1 MNFNNGNF
9 NGNINGNNVNKNNVE
24 FNNQDIH
31 DHINNNFYDDIY
43 NCGNFSDFNMGVYRD
58 NINDLNKY
66 EVEKLYSFNN
76 KLSIHIPCVNPSVIF
91 NICGFDK
98 YKNFNYIYDKIE
110 NEIVEIIISNFIMKQ
125 LKYQHI
131 GVTTRV
137 DLIKKYNNYGV
148 LYYAA
153 FCHFDYWYN
162 NNITHQIQFNMSKNI
177 QSMFYYEEKSY
188 WLIAR
193 NVNPLDEEDVK
204 LHRIIDEQ
212 QNIIMKCC
220 GYNCGDFQ
228 YKYKDNVLINTFHF
242 INPVNKC
249 KKKLNSIIN
258 FQQNIINS
266 ILV

>member
-1 MNFNNGNF
+1 MISSNYFNECNSLFPCELETSEMSQMELGPNDW
-9 NGNINGNNVNKNNVE
+9 NSIYIPVIPNNMWLTNVRGE
-24 FNNQDIH
+24 THRFH
-31 DHINNNFYDDIY
+31 PKHVSYF
-43 NCGNFSDFNMGVYRD
+43 
-58 NINDLNKY
+58 L
-66 EVEKLYSFNN
+66 EKLLKVGKVRRVDFIDRN
-76 KLSIHIPCVNPSVIF
+76 
-91 NICGFDK
+91 
-98 YKNFNYIYDKIE
+98 IE
-110 NEIVEIIISNFIMKQ
+110 NHSTPVK
-125 LKYQHI
+125 
-131 GVTTRV
+131 G
-137 DLIKKYNNYGV
+137 
-148 LYYAA
+148 A
-153 FCHFDYWYN
+153 FVHFDYWYN
-162 NNITHQIQFNMSKNI
+162 NNITQQIQFNMSNNI
-177 QSMFYYEEKSY
+177 QSMFSYEAKSY
-188 WLIAR
+188 WLIDR